1 MRYLI
6 TKEKIV
12 YTLAVTL
19 LCIIILAVTGV
30 FTSTVSVTS
39 ISGEIYDNGMSIVQ
53 IKTVTSIV
61 LSFWLGLL
69 TPVVLFKA
77 K

>member
-12 YTLAVTL
+12 YTLAITL
-19 LCIIILAVTGV
+19 LCVIILAVSGV

-39 ISGEIYDNGMSIVQ
+39 ISGTIYDNGMSIEQ
-53 IKTVTSIV
+53 TKTVLSIV

-69 TPVVLFKA
+69 TPIVLFKA

>member
-6 TKEKIV
+6 TKEKVI
-12 YTLAVTL
+12 YASTVTL
-19 LCIIILAVTGV
+19 LCVIILAVTGV

-39 ISGEIYDNGMSIVQ
+39 ISGAIYDNGMSIEQ
-53 IKTVTSIV
+53 TKTVLSIV

-69 TPVVLFKA
+69 TPIVLFKA